1 MAPTTEVVALTL
13 LSDADNSI
21 IAESAKILST
31 LPGCVRVR
39 TSRMGNEDKVYY
51 FVDWESVEQHEAV
64 VKNAELYSS
73 YQVVL
78 LPIIADHVD
87 FSPYPTV
94 LDNHGGKSKSS
105 ITVFGQAF
113 FPDSSEYTAEQMEKV
128 KTTFESSME
137 SLKQRKGKSTAG
149 FSGEFASGWSREDI
163 YHNGEI
169 SRIFIFAF
177 GWDSLDN
184 YRDFRDSEVF
194 DRNIR
199 AITSIDGFKELDLRE
214 VQTTTLEKS

>member
-13 LSDADNSI
+13 LSDASTNSI
-21 IAESAKILST
+21 IAESAKILAS

-39 TSRMGNEDKVYY
+39 TSRMGNGDKAYY
-51 FVDWESVEQHEAV
+51 FVDWESLEKHEAV

-73 YQVVL
+73 YQKVL
-78 LPIIADHVD
+78 LPIIAG
-87 FSPYPTV
+87 FSQPW
-94 LDNHGGKSKSS
+94 GGASKSS

-113 FPDSSEYTAEQMEKV
+113 FPDSSEFTAEQMGNV
-128 KTTFESSME
+128 KKTFESSME

-149 FSGEFASGWSREDI
+149 FSGESASGWSREDI

-169 SRIFIFAF
+169 SRIFVFAF
-177 GWDSLDN
+177 GWDSLDH
-184 YRDFRDSEVF
+184 YEDFRDSEVF
-194 DRNIR
+194 ARNIR

-214 VQTTTLEKS
+214 VQTTTLERS